1 MKKRWDRV
9 LYKQIVQQPFQVTT
23 ALNLWYLHLVLK
35 LSLLEQPYGHMIK
48 LQVLGSLS
56 TLITTPMSPIFVF
69 MSPCTPPPS
78 ANLCHL
84 LAPTV
89 DQACLAWHFVN
100 SCWPHKA
107 FQLFSHKTR
116 RRPHM
121 TSSCLTNYVII

>member
-35 LSLLEQPYGHMIK
+35 VITFGAALWSYDQTSGAWQPVYIDDNPYLPH
-48 LQVLGSLS
+48 LCLYVTLHS
-56 TLITTPMSPIFVF
+56 TTL
-69 MSPCTPPPS
+69 
-78 ANLCHL
+78 ANLYHL

-107 FQLFSHKTR
+107 FQSFSHKTR